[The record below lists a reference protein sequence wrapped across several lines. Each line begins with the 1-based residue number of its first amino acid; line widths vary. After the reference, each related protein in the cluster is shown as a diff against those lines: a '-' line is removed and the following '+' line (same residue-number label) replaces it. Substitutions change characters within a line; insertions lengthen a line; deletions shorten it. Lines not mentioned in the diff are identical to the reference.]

1 MKWRSGLAADNSAL
15 YLLIKVSIYSV
26 FKRQLKKKT
35 MRRYKNEPEK
45 TLLETEGE
53 RGAGSL
59 KVAAKVAALLETGTH
74 AQIYYVSSDC
84 SRWLGLSF

>member
-1 MKWRSGLAADNSAL
+1 
-15 YLLIKVSIYSV
+15 
-26 FKRQLKKKT
+26 